1 MSIHSCSYYCDR
13 PECIKAQLDELVK
26 KLEPADDSA
35 AYHGWVLR
43 EVLFDN
49 GEPVG
54 HREPQPAR
62 EWVGLTNEELVSSYM
77 NVGDK
82 EWAIGGMRD
91 ATKFAHT
98 IEEKL
103 KEKNT

>member
-1 MSIHSCSYYCDR
+1 MSLHSCSYYCDR
-13 PECIKAQLDELVK
+13 PECIKAQRDELVK

-54 HREPQPAR
+54 HREPQPTFG
-62 EWVGLTNEELVSSYM
+62 WVGFSEEERYYYSKMGLVG
-77 NVGDK
+77 V
-82 EWAIGGMRD
+82 EI
-91 ATKFAHT
+91 
-98 IEEKL
+98 IEAKL
-103 KEKNT
+103 KSRNT